1 MISNRV
7 KNALGLAVLCSAL
20 ALGLAACGGDEPAP
34 VVQPPPPPAPPP
46 FQPQPVEVALGASGD
61 SVTLMTKEGGGFTL
75 EGEDF
80 EGGTLAA
87 ENGNEYELALADG
100 EWAATYV
107 AATAEIVIGASGET
121 VTVTKAEDGTYFLG
135 DAALE
140 SGGSYT
146 AANGNMY
153 ALTMGEDG
161 AWSAAYVPVEVE
173 VALGGSGEGVTLTR
187 AEDGSYWIGE
197 AAIESGGT
205 HAAANGNDYTLTMD
219 GSGAWSAAY
228 NAVMQTVALGASG
241 DSVTLMTKEGGGFT
255 LEGEDFEGGT
265 LAAGNGNEYE
275 LALAD
280 GEWAATYVAATAEIV
295 IGASGETVTVTKAE
309 DGTYFLGDAALESG
323 GSYTAANGNMYALTM
338 GEDGAWSAAY
348 VPVEVEVALGGSGE
362 GVTLTRA
369 EDGSYWIGEAAIES
383 GGTHAAANGNDY
395 TLTMDG
401 SGAWSAAYV
410 PVEVEVALGGS
421 GEGVTLTRAED
432 GSYWIGEAAIESGG
446 THAAANGNDYTL
458 TMDGS
463 GAWSAAYVP
472 VEVEVAL
479 GGSGEGVTL
488 TRAEDGSYWIGEAA
502 IESGGTHAAANG
514 NDYTLT
520 MDGSGAWS
528 AAYVPVEVE
537 VALGGSGEGVTLTR
551 AEDGS
556 YWIGEAAIESGGT
569 HAAANGNDYT
579 LTMDGS
585 GAWSAAYNVVMQT
598 VALGASGSVELTRL
612 EDGTWTLAGMPVA
625 SGSTT
630 TVGANTY
637 ALALDAGG
645 AWSAA
650 YVPAQVEVPLGIS
663 GETAVLTRAEDGSH
677 SRGGEPFAS
686 GGMVTTMNGNV
697 YTLALDATGA
707 WAASYNPVMQ
717 TVALGPSGTIDL
729 VRVEDGSWTKGGAAF
744 ASGGSHVADNGNVYT
759 LTLAGGGWGAEYVP
773 ETMAIA
779 GTGLTASAKE
789 DGSGYDVTSDMYDGT
804 ASLGTNGAGDV
815 TLGGAMFHV
824 NMDEDGNLEGARFA
838 LPIESS
844 VLYENLEGTSGAP
857 SLSGDDRSTPD
868 VDEAGVTLTA
878 AGTDFSAGALLSSGT
893 ADAQGGRFVGA
904 ALAEMIKLRNQVAV
918 LVDLFNDGGLERSA
932 LTAQLLTKWTQAT
945 TVVNKVFADDHTLD
959 EDTNPRRVVAA
970 FDEVVDALS
979 SEEAFI
985 AATAADSDN
994 VFDAAELSAA
1004 NAAKAYA
1011 RVEWEATAVLGQLG
1025 DTRFGAAVR
1034 GNRNHAEQG
1043 AATATE
1049 QTQAFAYATIEG
1061 TRRASDV
1068 QLSGSAYYEGVTHAV
1083 DKANTPNLYVG
1094 DVELQVRFTRSSVSG
1109 MVSNLET
1116 VGGGEAWSHGLGG
1129 AVDRIFLPDASLR
1142 RTGAWSGSGD
1152 ARLSYVASA
1161 GGARDLPVEDVG
1173 EFDGRLLGRGDEAG
1187 EQAIGT
1193 WKIGDLLA
1201 GGFGAQRVA
1210 DRADP
1215 LEPFL
1220 DDVTTPGTQYPAK
1233 NTRPAAVHDA
1243 NLRFYYNA
1251 NSPNENRLSDESDT
1265 GDEYLDVQF
1274 NLKLATLFGDGY
1286 PIEVGDADSDIG
1298 QQEWLSGTHRAA
1310 ALEEL
1315 SRLRNTLQKWIAF
1328 DDADASEDDRAL
1340 ALDERRK
1347 TLDAIVM
1354 KIDEELFGAI
1364 NGATEGATTGAEDA
1378 MPGDENGPG
1387 WLIFEV
1393 AEAFDFN
1400 TDADDDPATTT
1411 EDVVTE
1417 YPGTAARPND
1427 AQVLS
1432 RLDAVIEALSDADA
1446 FADAFDRGGI
1456 FEGVYT
1462 LTDDTTDTIDED
1474 DYVKLA
1480 FDQGLSPD
1488 QIWNKAKTRLSLW
1501 TERTD
1506 YTRFGGWLK
1515 FFSAYASDNSL
1526 ADEDNPD
1533 FMSEGS
1539 YHYTEG
1545 TGPYTEEDPRGE
1557 WDAFVYS
1564 PLEAAAYS
1572 TISAQGYPGGQSAT
1586 YVGETVAVQRE
1597 TFYTGRIEA
1606 RISWDSDAVGGD
1618 LRVSIIDLTSTD
1630 PEYGLIQHGNPAHPT
1645 NPTVA
1650 DVRRLT
1656 FNVTVNENLEFV
1668 NALDNPNVA
1677 GAKELIYE
1685 VEYDTLGGGEPTGDA
1700 APSFGNP
1707 PGTEGGK
1714 IIDKLPLGSVA
1725 GRFVGQDPDGPL
1737 AVIGRW
1743 TIIGSERCR
1752 SCVDDR
1758 PGLMF
1763 LGVGDN
1769 RAPIYGAFGADIA
1782 P

>member
-1 MISNRV
+1 MNSNAFLR
-7 KNALGLAVLCSAL
+7 ALGLAGLCALL

-348 VPVEVEVALGGSGE
+348 VPVEVEVALGGSGD

-707 WAASYNPVMQ
+707 WSASYNPVTQ

-759 LTLAGGGWGAEYVP
+759 LTLAGDGWGAEYVP

-804 ASLGTNGAGDV
+804 ASLGTDGAGDV

-878 AGTDFSAGALLSSGT
+878 AGSDFSAGALLSSGA

-1161 GGARDLPVEDVG
+1161 GGAQDLDVEDVG

-1215 LEPFL
+1215 LAPFL

-1243 NLRFYYNA
+1243 NLRFYPTDTEA
-1251 NSPNENRLSDESDT
+1251 DVDAMTEKRLSDESDT
-1265 GDEYLDVQF
+1265 GDDFLDSVV

-1286 PIEVGDADSDIG
+1286 PIEVGDADSDIA
-1298 QQEWLSGTHRAA
+1298 QQEWLGGTHRAA

-1462 LTDDTTDTIDED
+1462 LTDDTTDEIDED

-1480 FDQGLSPD
+1480 FDQGLSPG
-1488 QIWNKAKTRLSLW
+1488 QIWSKAKTRLSLW

-1526 ADEDNPD
+1526 AEEDNPD

-1539 YHYTEG
+1539 YHYTEDG
-1545 TGPYTEEDPRGE
+1545 DSPE

-1564 PLEAAAYS
+1564 PLEAAKYTS
-1572 TISAQGYPGGQSAT
+1572 ELAQGYPGGQSAT

-1606 RISWDSDAVGGD
+1606 RVSWTSDAVGGSM
-1618 LRVSIIDLTSTD
+1618 RVSIIDLTSTD
-1630 PEYGLIQHGNPAHPT
+1630 PEHGLIQHGDPAQATP
-1645 NPTVA
+1645 NLV

-1656 FNVTVNENLEFV
+1656 FTVNVNTDLELAYTAADAT
-1668 NALDNPNVA
+1668 NMT
-1677 GAKELIYE
+1677 YE
-1685 VEYDTLGGGEPTGDA
+1685 VEYDTVNGMAE
-1700 APSFGNP
+1700 PSFGSDPDKKPN
-1707 PGTEGGK
+1707 GT
-1714 IIDKLPLGSVA
+1714 VA
-1725 GRFVGQDPDGPL
+1725 GRFAGQDPDGPL

-1743 TIIGSERCR
+1743 TIGASGD
-1752 SCVDDR
+1752 S
-1758 PGLMF
+1758 GAGGQF
-1763 LGVGDN
+1763 LGVGTGEDAN
-1769 RAPIYGAFGADIA
+1769 RAAIHGAFGADIA